1 MHLMNL
7 MSEYIPFFSFLRS
20 AMEVFE
26 AAHHR
31 GRWKRQSGVGDGPKS
46 VPAPQSSTGQKI
58 RDEFNKDVNFVA
70 QKAGVQTYHVIIFI
84 VIVLIAVVGVLAWC
98 VVRFFR
104 KKRRGKDDKADL
116 AADEAALV
124 ENEEEDMKVISA
136 TNFDNYVLSS
146 TMTQGIVVFQLN
158 WSCGS

>member
-1 MHLMNL
+1 
-7 MSEYIPFFSFLRS
+7 
-20 AMEVFE
+20 MEVFE

-31 GRWKRQSGVGDGPKS
+31 GRWKRQSGSGDGPKS

>member
-1 MHLMNL
+1 MVTEFVKLLMYVVSDEFDTCLN
-7 MSEYIPFFSFLRS
+7 IFHILRS

-26 AAHHR
+26 ASHHR

-84 VIVLIAVVGVLAWC
+84 VIVLIAVVGLLAWC

-136 TNFDNYVLSS
+136 TNLENYS
-146 TMTQGIVVFQLN
+146 GDCNIF
-158 WSCGS
+158 

>member
-1 MHLMNL
+1 
-7 MSEYIPFFSFLRS
+7 
-20 AMEVFE
+20 MEVFE

-31 GRWKRQSGVGDGPKS
+31 GRWKRQSGEGDGPKS
-46 VPAPQSSTGQKI
+46 VPAPQSTTGQKI
-58 RDEFNKDVNFVA
+58 REEFNKDVNFVA

-136 TNFDNYVLSS
+136 TNFDNCVLHIYRVSHIEMVETMFFGRIMRLLRPGYVSFLKN
-146 TMTQGIVVFQLN
+146 G
-158 WSCGS
+158 